1 MSCGSSAVIPRPFIR
16 IAPVLAVGVCVSS
29 THALTG
35 TISCFGSSAASRIC
49 LSLLWKVVL
58 AIPFSSHHALIVFPL
73 SRYSRYISA
82 HASSLTRFFASLIL
96 LSSINSHLVQ
106 PSPGTFWDFVALYGY
121 CSTFRVICIAV
132 GLVGGYSKTIVEGF
146 YQHFFRTIL
155 LPFFRYRDICG
166 IPHSTLLAPV
176 FVLFRSFCSYPNNSN
191 LVYELS

>member
-1 MSCGSSAVIPRPFIR
+1 M
-16 IAPVLAVGVCVSS
+16 LAVGVCVSS

-73 SRYSRYISA
+73 PRYSRYISV

-96 LSSINSHLVQ
+96 FSSINSHLVQ

-132 GLVGGYSKTIVEGF
+132 GLVGGYRKSAYSTQKV
-146 YQHFFRTIL
+146 HHIL
-155 LPFFRYRDICG
+155 SAKGTKSPNVQALGLIFLPVILCTG
-166 IPHSTLLAPV
+166 PCNCL
-176 FVLFRSFCSYPNNSN
+176 
-191 LVYELS
+191 